1 MRTGGFNKSVSA
13 AEAGTGVAAGAVA
26 VGDGEA
32 CDDCCIGCDGAT
44 GVFSDWQPVKNAV
57 SARIEKKDN
66 LVIGFWISC
75 NRAEKLIAGKLK
87 NMPKHRKISNLKF
100 AFPPRASIFSGMRR
114 FDFDV
119 AVIGG
124 GSGGYAAARTAANA
138 GMKTAVIEGG
148 KEVGGLC
155 ILRGCMPTKALLYAA
170 EVKHLAEH
178 AETWGVRAGKVSFD
192 FAKVMARKSA
202 QVKDFADCRV
212 QQLNTGKFKFIRANA
227 KFLDAHTLELNFP
240 HPALSHPMGEGKKLT
255 AKHFVI
261 ATGSSVAPSP
271 LPALNETGYLTSDDA
286 LTLKRL
292 PKSLIILG
300 GGAIACEFAQFFA
313 RFGVKVTLIQR
324 SEHLLKDFDTDTGM
338 EIEKVFRREGIKI
351 FTNTK
356 LVGARRK
363 GRFKT
368 VSFEQNGKTISV
380 SAEEILFALGRIA
393 NTASLN
399 LESAGV
405 ETEKGYVVTNR
416 KMQTSVPHIFAAGDC
431 TGPHEIVHVAVQQG
445 EIAAHNILHPKS
457 SRRISHRLLIS
468 VVFTE
473 PQVAFVGLTEKEAKS
488 RGIKF
493 LTASYPFND
502 HGKSLI
508 MEAKD
513 GFVKL
518 LANPK
523 TGEILGGACV
533 GPVGGELI
541 HEIVAAMAKRM
552 TVHELAAMPHY
563 HPTLAEIWTYPAEE
577 LAEKI

>member
-1 MRTGGFNKSVSA
+1 MK
-13 AEAGTGVAAGAVA
+13 
-26 VGDGEA
+26 
-32 CDDCCIGCDGAT
+32 
-44 GVFSDWQPVKNAV
+44 
-57 SARIEKKDN
+57 
-66 LVIGFWISC
+66 
-75 NRAEKLIAGKLK
+75 
-87 NMPKHRKISNLKF
+87 
-100 AFPPRASIFSGMRR
+100 R

-124 GSGGYAAARTAANA
+124 GSGGYAAARTAAAA
-138 GMKTAVIEGG
+138 GLKTVVIEGG
-148 KEVGGLC
+148 DEVGGLC

-192 FAKVMARKSA
+192 FAKVMARKAA
-202 QVKDFADCRV
+202 QIKDFADFRA
-212 QQLNTGKFKFIRANA
+212 QQLNDGRFKFIRAQA
-227 KFLDAHTLELNFP
+227 GFLDAHAV
-240 HPALSHPMGEGKKLT
+240 ALSNGNKLT

-261 ATGSSVAPSP
+261 ATGSSVAPAP
-271 LPALNETGYLTSDDA
+271 LPQLNEVGFITSDDA
-286 LTLKRL
+286 VALKKL

-313 RFGVKVTLIQR
+313 RFGVKTTLIQR
-324 SEHLLKDFDTDTGM
+324 SEKLLKEFDADAGT
-338 EIEKVFRREGIKI
+338 EVEKVFRREGVQV
-351 FTNTK
+351 FTGTK
-356 LVGARRK
+356 LVDAKRRGK
-363 GRFKT
+363 LKS
-368 VSFEQNGKTISV
+368 VSFEQAGKTISV
-380 SAEEILFALGRIA
+380 AAEEILFALGRVP
-393 NTASLN
+393 NTASLD
-399 LESAGV
+399 LAKAGV
-405 ETEKGYVVTNR
+405 KTEANGRIIANA
-416 KMQTSVPHIFAAGDC
+416 KMQTSAPHIFAAGDC
-431 TGPHEIVHVAVQQG
+431 TGPHEIVHIAIQQG
-445 EIAAHNILHPKS
+445 ETAVHNMVKPKS
-457 SRRISHRLLIS
+457 PRRMDHRLLIS

-473 PQVAFVGLTEKEAKS
+473 PQVATVGLTEKEAAAC
-488 RGIKF
+488 GIKF

-552 TVHELAAMPHY
+552 TVRELAAMPHY

-577 LAEKI
+577 LADQIKAA